1 MTQKMN
7 FEIHQRLTAA
17 VLEHTPM
24 PPGGELLELYS
35 GVGTFS
41 LALASAARGKARMAR
56 MRCVEVSPECAA
68 PFAESRTRLRER
80 FPDAPE
86 LDLRIARAQD
96 DPAEFLA
103 GAETVLVDPPRKG
116 LHPDVLAALDASPDA
131 RALVYVSCSHKTL
144 KRDVA
149 DLVQRGWALKHAE
162 TFQMFPG
169 VAAVETLAVLERG

>member
-1 MTQKMN
+1 MN
-7 FEIHQRLTAA
+7 FEIHRRLTAA

-24 PPGGELLELYS
+24 PPGSELLELYS

-41 LALASAARGKARMAR
+41 LALASGGRGKAVR

-68 PFAESRTRLRER
+68 PFAESRTRLREG

-86 LDLRIARAQD
+86 LDLQIARAQD
-96 DPAEFLA
+96 DPAESLA
-103 GAETVLVDPPRKG
+103 GAQTVLVDPPRKG